1 MTSSKERFES
11 TELLRNAYLVRRRN
25 SNLSALLI
33 YGRVAG
39 FPAGIGQDEPAQRAG
54 PSQRWCFS
62 LRAALDKCSPFTLPS
77 VAARRRRLR
86 ISDCG
91 LRNSDCEWRIWDLGF
106 RISDCECFDRAPRC
120 TLRQAQDALG
130 KDPFGKLRT
139 RSGHAL
145 TSSGQVAR
153 MEEFSPRIA
162 RITTKRRN
170 LGENSCNSWQR
181 RKISENPCD
190 SWLGKRRISENSCN
204 SWQRGR

>member
-153 MEEFSPRIA
+153 MDTRSSRHELHELPRKDEILVKIRVIRGKEEKSV
-162 RITTKRRN
+162 
-170 LGENSCNSWQR
+170 
-181 RKISENPCD
+181 KI
-190 SWLGKRRISENSCN
+190 RVI
-204 SWQRGR
+204 RG